1 MPESVLIV
9 EDDTDIAALVG
20 FKLQELGVTTESVV
34 DGAVALSRILENNYD
49 LVLLDIMLPNVNGL
63 DICQQVR
70 QKKPEQAIIMLT
82 SKDSDIDRIIGL
94 ELGADDYISK
104 PFNIRELQARVR
116 TQLRRIRVLKQRTN
130 QPDNAGSSINDED
143 NIHLKSLV
151 IEVSKHRITLN
162 NQAIELTATEFEL
175 LVFFAKH
182 PNQVF
187 SRAQLLESIWG
198 YNYSGYEH
206 TVNSH
211 INRLRGKLN
220 KHTQTEAEA
229 EKETE
234 TETETE
240 TNSPNPPSQT
250 SNTATNANT
259 NANKLSAAKT
269 NKADSRKNI
278 IETVWGVGYKL
289 NIDAL

>member
-49 LVLLDIMLPNVNGL
+49 LVLLDIMLPNINGL

-70 QKKPEQAIIMLT
+70 QQKPEQAIIMLT

-130 QPDNAGSSINDED
+130 QPDNNAGSSINDED
-143 NIHLKSLV
+143 NIRLKSLV
-151 IEVSKHRITLN
+151 IEVSKHRVTLN

-175 LVFFAKH
+175 LVFFSKH

-229 EKETE
+229 KTD
-234 TETETE
+234 
-240 TNSPNPPSQT
+240 SPNPPSQA
-250 SNTATNANT
+250 SNTATNTNANT
-259 NANKLSAAKT
+259 NTDANKLSAAKT

>member
-130 QPDNAGSSINDED
+130 QPDNNAGSSTNED
-143 NIHLKSLV
+143 NIRLKSLV
-151 IEVSKHRITLN
+151 IEVSKHRVTLN

-220 KHTQTEAEA
+220 KHTQTE
-229 EKETE
+229 TD
-234 TETETE
+234 
-240 TNSPNPPSQT
+240 SPNPPSQT
-250 SNTATNANT
+250 SNTATATDANANT
-259 NANKLSAAKT
+259 DANKQSAAKT